1 MVQCRWSDKQRL
13 CLCLKV
19 HRHFF
24 NRGSK
29 SRNKV
34 AVGEPAAGSFFRSKQ
49 QQQQKKH
56 KEESQKIIK
65 ITYFYFL
72 ELFSF
77 FSSKQTFCCNETGAP
92 FKLFCIVGQ
101 HLWVT
106 VKSNARRFL
115 EREDIFFS
123 LETLRPVL
131 GQRFQ
136 SLASRWYAVSTLP
149 NTWVFANYKNTMMD
163 AVLWI
168 PDWWLKS

>member
-49 QQQQKKH
+49 KQQQQKNIRKNL
-56 KEESQKIIK
+56 KKIK
-65 ITYFYFL
+65 ITHI
-72 ELFSF
+72 LFFADPFSSF

-115 EREDIFFS
+115 ERFFS

-149 NTWVFANYKNTMMD
+149 NTWVFANYKNTMMN